1 MLLAQLRRRTATEA
15 GGSNRNEICAMQI
28 SQVRNVHGSPFLT
41 VPPVGI
47 CSAPCICLTSLQ
59 RLTEFP
65 FFRKQNKRIRLPLT
79 NRRASALWGKTDSA
93 AGIRSGN

>member
-15 GGSNRNEICAMQI
+15 GGSAQNRVRKAN
-28 SQVRNVHGSPFLT
+28 SQLKNVHGCTFLT

-47 CSAPCICLTSLQ
+47 CSAPCICITSLQ

-93 AGIRSGN
+93 AGIRSSN